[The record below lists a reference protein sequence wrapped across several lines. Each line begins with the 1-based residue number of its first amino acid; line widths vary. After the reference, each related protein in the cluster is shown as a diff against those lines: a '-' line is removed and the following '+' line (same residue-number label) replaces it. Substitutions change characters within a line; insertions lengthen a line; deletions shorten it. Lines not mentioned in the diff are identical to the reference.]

1 MISDLL
7 NLIKTIFF
15 DWIDLRWVTFI
26 AEDLLSDDEYR
37 ADRTKGF
44 LKGWIWLMLIAIPLI
59 LATIAIV
66 MKNAL
71 IWKILLFI
79 PSFTLF
85 IFFLRLWWRNIT
97 GE

>member
-1 MISDLL
+1 MIYKFLS
-7 NLIKTIFF
+7 LIKTIFF

-44 LKGWIWLMLIAIPLI
+44 LKGWIWLMLIAVPLI
-59 LATIAIV
+59 LAAIALV
-66 MKNAL
+66 MKTVL

>member
-1 MISDLL
+1 MIYKFLS
-7 NLIKTIFF
+7 LIKTIFF

-59 LATIAIV
+59 LAAIALV
-66 MKNAL
+66 MKAVL

>member
-1 MISDLL
+1 MIYKFLS
-7 NLIKTIFF
+7 LIKTIFF

-26 AEDLLSDDEYR
+26 TEDLLSDDEYR

-44 LKGWIWLMLIAIPLI
+44 LKGWVWLMLIAIPLI
-59 LATIAIV
+59 LAFIALV
-66 MKNAL
+66 MKTAL

-79 PSFTLF
+79 PSFTIF
-85 IFFLRLWWRNIT
+85 IFFLRLWWKRLN

>member
-1 MISDLL
+1 MIYKFLS
-7 NLIKTIFF
+7 LIKTIFF

-44 LKGWIWLMLIAIPLI
+44 LKGWLWLMLIAVPLI
-59 LATIAIV
+59 LAAIALI
-66 MKNAL
+66 MKTVL

>member
-1 MISDLL
+1 MISYLL

-15 DWIDLRWVTFI
+15 DWLRLDWIVDIIDG
-26 AEDLLSDDEYR
+26 LLSDDEYR

-59 LATIAIV
+59 LAAIALV
-66 MKNAL
+66 MKAVL

>member
-1 MISDLL
+1 MIYKFLS
-7 NLIKTIFF
+7 LIKTIFF

-59 LATIAIV
+59 LAFIALV
-66 MKNAL
+66 MKKAL

-79 PSFTLF
+79 PSFALF
-85 IFFLRLWWRNIT
+85 IFFLRLWWKKLN